1 MTSKGIPQRS
11 TLMLSSVPARLE
23 PFPEIKSIM
32 TRRKSMKLEKAFP
45 TSSET
50 LRPGQKKVGLLEA
63 LALLVMLTSIFD
75 EY

>member
-1 MTSKGIPQRS
+1 
-11 TLMLSSVPARLE
+11 
-23 PFPEIKSIM
+23 
-32 TRRKSMKLEKAFP
+32 MKLEKAFP